1 MCCVKLPLEAAE
13 QVVEVYAAIV
23 GASVGIAGASGLN
36 MLDRSSKGQASLIR
50 LTVAVENMSDRLE
63 ELHVDMKADR
73 KEMYGQLA
81 QHETRLT
88 KLEGRATQIS
98 G

>member
-1 MCCVKLPLEAAE
+1 M
-13 QVVEVYAAIV
+13 VEVYAAIV

-36 MLDRSSKGQASLIR
+36 LLDRSSKGRDNLVR

-73 KEMYGQLA
+73 KEMREILA
-81 QHETRLT
+81 KHGNRLTRL
-88 KLEGRATQIS
+88 EERCGADA
-98 G
+98 

>member
-1 MCCVKLPLEAAE
+1 M
-13 QVVEVYAAIV
+13 VEVYAAIV

-36 MLDRSSKGQASLIR
+36 LLDRSSKGRDSLVR

-73 KEMYGQLA
+73 KEMREILA
-81 QHETRLT
+81 KHENRLT
-88 KLEGRATQIS
+88 RLEGRCTADA
-98 G
+98 